1 MTEPRSTLSSRL
13 HRSTGIATALLLP
26 SLLVISGI
34 TYAESLFPVEAAAPS
49 EAVAV
54 PQQPVELRVYKQR
67 FEIGANVQCRVPNKG
82 PSYCIA
88 NIGSEIAYHIEP
100 ELILKYTSIK
110 LDEQEF
116 AAETTPQGMLKFRT
130 NKVNYSGQ
138 QNFEVEV
145 IYLK

>member
-1 MTEPRSTLSSRL
+1 MTEPRSTPSSWL
-13 HRSTGIATALLLP
+13 HSNTGIATALLLP
-26 SLLVISGI
+26 SLFVISGI
-34 TYAESLFPVEAAAPS
+34 TNAESLFPADAATPS

-54 PQQPVELRVYKQR
+54 PQQAVELRVFKQR
-67 FEIGANVQCRVPNKG
+67 FEVGAKVQCRVPNKG
-82 PSYCIA
+82 PSFCTA

-100 ELILKYTSIK
+100 ELILKYTSIR

-138 QNFEVEV
+138 QTFEVEV

>member
-1 MTEPRSTLSSRL
+1 
-13 HRSTGIATALLLP
+13 
-26 SLLVISGI
+26 
-34 TYAESLFPVEAAAPS
+34 
-49 EAVAV
+49 
-54 PQQPVELRVYKQR
+54 
-67 FEIGANVQCRVPNKG
+67 VPNKG